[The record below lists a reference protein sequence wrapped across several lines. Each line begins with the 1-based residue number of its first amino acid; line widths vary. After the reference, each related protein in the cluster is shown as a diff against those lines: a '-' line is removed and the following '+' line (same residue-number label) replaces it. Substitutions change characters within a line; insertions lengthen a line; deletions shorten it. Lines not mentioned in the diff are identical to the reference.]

1 MVISHH
7 KKTGRVVHEEGEE
20 LPYVAKKLGFQCTNT
35 GIVVGRNTGAKPD
48 VDTGTKD
55 DTDQPEPHVADV

>member
-1 MVISHH
+1 M
-7 KKTGRVVHEEGEE
+7 HEEGEE

-35 GIVVGRNTGAKPD
+35 GIVVGKITGAKPD

-55 DTDQPEPHVADV
+55 DTDQPEPHVAGV